1 MKTYDFKAMNNS
13 SNPSFTFGA
22 SYCAKMSDFV
32 HAVLCAVCTFIL
44 SVSLIAVIIKG
55 AVISVIICVCVISVI
70 IITAYNRIGPNK
82 YICHS

>member
-1 MKTYDFKAMNNS
+1 MKTYGFNAMNNS
-13 SNPSFTFGA
+13 CNPSFTFGA
-22 SYCAKMSDFV
+22 SFGAKINNFV

-44 SVSLIAVIIKG
+44 SLSLIAIIIKG
-55 AVISVIICVCVISVI
+55 AVISVIICVCIVNV